1 MLLPNHPTDETF
13 ATQTVHGDTFSV
25 PLVVIERYRAQSS
38 KLRRLEEARRAA
50 ITRSSRVRLGKAED

>member
-25 PLVVIERYRAQSS
+25 PLVVIERYRAQSR
-38 KLRRLEEARRAA
+38 KFRQLEEARRDAN
-50 ITRSSRVRLGKAED
+50 TRMSRLKLGKASD